1 MILRPYQAELINN
14 VRTAYSV
21 GHAGV
26 ILQLM
31 TGAGKTFTAL
41 KMAASVPL
49 GHRHVLVI
57 VHRHELVAQWVKE
70 AGKLGLTVGIMAA
83 KYGNN
88 PHPEAIIQICMVQT
102 LARRIQQRNNAHRIH
117 KRNCDP
123 FDNRPIAW
131 IIIDE
136 CHLATSESY
145 LKIYRRYHLA
155 RRLGLTAT
163 PARLDGKGFPWAT
176 SLELGPD
183 YFQLQ
188 QDNAL
193 VPFTTYTID
202 RLNYAGLRKKFGDYS
217 ASSQAVQ
224 FETQPLIGNVV
235 DSYIKLAPGRTG
247 LTFATTREHA
257 RKLHLE
263 YMLKGINAEYLDG
276 DTPTQERN
284 RIIRDLH
291 TGSIQQLVNVD
302 VCIEGLNV
310 PRISS
315 VSIARATCSIT
326 RWRQMAGRALR
337 PMEGKENAIILDHG
351 GNALRHGNL
360 DYHHEWT
367 LKARKPTK
375 KQDNGIAK
383 AKLCE
388 QCAGVM
394 PANIPI
400 CTICGYDLTPKS
412 RELKSKDGKLIE
424 LKSGAKPMKVK
435 PKRRKELESEIAA
448 WLTNF

>member
-1 MILRPYQAELINN
+1 MRLRPYQSELIDN

-41 KMAASVPL
+41 KMAASVPP
-49 GHRHVLVI
+49 GHGHILVL
-57 VHRHELVAQWVKE
+57 VHRHELVGQWIKE
-70 AGKLGLTVGIMAA
+70 AKALGITVGILAA

-88 PHPEAIIQICMVQT
+88 PHPHATIQICMVQT
-102 LARRIQQRNNAHRIH
+102 LARRVAKRNQAHRIN
-117 KRNCDP
+117 KQTEDC
-123 FDNRPIAW
+123 FDNRPVVW

-136 CHLATSESY
+136 CHLATSDSY
-145 LKIYRRYHLA
+145 LKIYRRYNKA

-163 PARLDGKGFPWAT
+163 PNRLDGKGFPWAT
-176 SLELGPD
+176 AMEMGPD

-188 QDNAL
+188 QAGAL
-193 VPFTTYTID
+193 VPFNTYTID
-202 RLNYAGLRKKFGDYS
+202 KLDYSGLRKKFGDYS
-217 ASSQAVQ
+217 TSSQSLQ

-235 DSYIKLAPGRTG
+235 ASYIKHAKGRTG
-247 LTFATTREHA
+247 LTFATTRAHA
-257 RKLHLE
+257 RKLQIE
-263 YMLKGINAEYLDG
+263 YRQHGIMAEYLDG
-276 DTPTQERN
+276 DTPTKDRN
-284 RIIRDLH
+284 RIIRDLA
-291 TGSIQQLVNVD
+291 TGKLQQLVNVD

-310 PRISS
+310 PRISV

-337 PMEGKENAIILDHG
+337 TMEGKENAIILDHG

-360 DYHHEWT
+360 DYHHPWT
-367 LKARKPTK
+367 LKASRPKSK
-375 KQDNGIAK
+375 GIAEPPK

-394 PANIPI
+394 PANTPI

-412 RELKSKDGKLIE
+412 REVKTRDGTLTA
-424 LKSGAKPMKVK
+424 LKSGSKPVKQK
-435 PKRRKELESEIAA
+435 PKRRAELEKEITL
-448 WLTNF
+448 WLTHF

>member
-1 MILRPYQAELINN
+1 MQLRPYQAELINN

-41 KMAASVPL
+41 KMAASVPR
-49 GHRHVLVI
+49 GYRHVLVI
-57 VHRHELVAQWVKE
+57 VHRHELIAQWVHE
-70 AGKLGLTVGIMAA
+70 AKQLGITVGIVAA

-88 PHPEAIIQICMVQT
+88 PHPEATIQICMVQT
-102 LARRIQQRNNAHRIH
+102 LARKIQKRNNAHRIN
-117 KRNCDP
+117 KRSSDI
-123 FDNRPIAW
+123 FDNRPVIW

-145 LKIYRRYHLA
+145 LKIYRRYHTA

-176 SLELGPD
+176 DMELGPD

-188 QDNAL
+188 QQGAL

-202 RLNYAGLRKKFGDYS
+202 KLNYAGLRKKFGDYS

-263 YMLKGINAEYLDG
+263 YMMRGINAAYLDG

-284 RIIRDLH
+284 RIIRDLK
-291 TGSIQQLVNVD
+291 TGEIQQLVNVD

-337 PMEGKENAIILDHG
+337 PMAGKENAIILDHG

-367 LKARKPTK
+367 LKARKPSK
-375 KQDNGIAK
+375 KQDNGIVK
-383 AKLCE
+383 ARLCE

-394 PANIPI
+394 PSNTPR
-400 CTICGYDLTPKS
+400 CTICGNDLTPQS
-412 RELKSKDGKLIE
+412 RDIKTKDGRLVA
-424 LKSGAKPMKVK
+424 LKSGAKPVK
-435 PKRRKELESEIAA
+435 IKRKRGKELEKEIAL
-448 WLTNF
+448 WLTHF